1 MIDNHVHIGWF
12 SDGYHK
18 PAEVW
23 RAVRE
28 AGIDE
33 VVVSSTSTCA
43 ENYKLVVREMRELIR
58 LGGPKIHPVLWLTPR
73 MMRTWGLRFMLRSKV
88 KWQGVKMHW
97 FAHREWRGNRK
108 LTQQAID
115 VARELDVPMLLHTGV
130 DKCCEARVF
139 EPLCLDNS
147 DVTFILAHGRPL
159 EQTTQV
165 LSHCPNTMV
174 DTAFMP
180 TDDVTTLVNNGLAER
195 IVFGSDAPINQLF
208 FKKEMTTEY
217 LKRQITELKTILS
230 SDDFNAIMHRCP
242 YKKIIELWHTSLRQ
256 VGCRATEMRCSPTS

>member
-1 MIDNHVHIGWF
+1 LIDNHVHIGWF

-18 PAEVW
+18 PADVW

-43 ENYKLVVREMRELIR
+43 EKYKLVVREMRELIR

-108 LTQQAID
+108 LVVQAID
-115 VARELDVPMLLHTGV
+115 VARRLNVPVLLQTGV
-130 DKCCEARVF
+130 DDFCSAKIF
-139 EPLCLDNS
+139 TPLCAENPDL
-147 DVTFILAHGRPL
+147 TFILAHGRPL
-159 EQTTQV
+159 EQTIQL
-165 LSHCPNTMV
+165 LSCCPNSFV

-180 TDDVTTLVNNGLAER
+180 IKDVVTLVNNNLNDR
-195 IVFGSDAPINQLF
+195 IFFGSDAPINNLF
-208 FKKEMTTEY
+208 GNGLSTSDSIKQQIEEMRTM
-217 LKRQITELKTILS
+217 LS
-230 SDDFNAIMHRCP
+230 EKDFNAIMNRCP
-242 YKKIIELWHTSLRQ
+242 YNKSE
-256 VGCRATEMRCSPTS
+256 